1 MTFATP
7 AARPAVPVPTPAH
20 TPPAS
25 LPARRWS
32 ALSLD
37 ERLLRLAVLYAL
49 LGIGMGLAMAIS
61 HDFTNKGVHVHVNLL
76 GWVSMSLMALGYRQF
91 PRMARSP
98 LARLHFWLHALGLP
112 VMAVGIYLVLHQAP
126 GAEAVVAGGS
136 LTVAAAFASFA
147 LNVWLNA
154 FNPANTQEAA

>member
-1 MTFATP
+1 MAIATP
-7 AARPAVPVPTPAH
+7 AARPTVSVEAPAH
-20 TPPAS
+20 TPPATV
-25 LPARRWS
+25 PARRWA

-49 LGIGMGLAMAIS
+49 LGIGMGLAMSIT

-76 GWVSMSLMALGYRQF
+76 GWVSMALMALGYRQF

-98 LARLHFWLHALGLP
+98 LARVHFWLHGLGLP
-112 VMAVGIYLVLHQAP
+112 VMAVGIYMVLHQLP
-126 GAEAVVAGGS
+126 NAEPVVASGS
-136 LTVAAAFASFA
+136 LAVAAAFASFA

-154 FNPANTQEAA
+154 FGGEERKAV

>member
-1 MTFATP
+1 MTIATP
-7 AARPAVPVPTPAH
+7 AARPAVPVDAH
-20 TPPAS
+20 PHAPPAA

-49 LGIGMGLAMAIS
+49 LGIGMGLAMAMS

-98 LARLHFWLHALGLP
+98 LARAHFWLHALGLP
-112 VMAVGIYLVLHQAP
+112 VMAVGIWMVLHQLP
-126 GAEAVVAGGS
+126 NAEPVVGSGS
-136 LTVAAAFASFA
+136 LAVAAAFACFA
-147 LNVWLNA
+147 LNVWINA
-154 FNPANTQEAA
+154 VNPVNAKETA

>member
-1 MTFATP
+1 MAIATP
-7 AARPAVPVPTPAH
+7 AAHPAVSVEAPAH
-20 TPPAS
+20 TPPAAV
-25 LPARRWS
+25 PARRWA

-49 LGIGMGLAMAIS
+49 LGIGMGLAMSIT

-76 GWVSMSLMALGYRQF
+76 GWVSMALMALGYRQF

-98 LARLHFWLHALGLP
+98 LARVHFWLHGLGLP
-112 VMAVGIYLVLHQAP
+112 VMAVGIYMVLHQLP
-126 GAEAVVAGGS
+126 NAEPVVAGGS
-136 LTVAAAFASFA
+136 LAVAAAFASFA

-154 FNPANTQEAA
+154 FGGEERKAV